1 MGCRSFV
8 VRRRCFSSVVFLT
21 AAVVCAQVTQRPARG
36 QSPGMTKISD
46 HSALIAAEL
55 PCYWSAGMAPVVV
68 NHYVRIGPLSAYNS
82 DILVIDEHDGTQW
95 DAPAHFVPKPGSNLP
110 NEGEAGFIFGDKVP
124 VHQFVGE
131 ACVIDCTDLLGKGK
145 PGISP
150 LITKDRVQAWEKE
163 HRPLGPGDI
172 VIFRSGWDKFYQP
185 FPAGRSYLADPL
197 AGKAPGWPDPNP
209 DCIHYLVTKKV
220 MNAATDAPSMGP
232 LPGEVALATH
242 VAGLRHGMIW
252 TEGAT
257 DLSSL
262 PPTGAFYCMIGP
274 HHVNGSGGEGRALA
288 ITGEAA
294 PFLIDAARKQ
304 RVADLTVLLA
314 EDRPVWWPGAGV
326 GDHRQPYFAKAFR
339 TITEKNP
346 FFAQTH
352 TMDSHTGTHLVP
364 PAYALPRAGFDSKT
378 YAPDVQNWLAEYEA
392 AFGPRGTSD
401 VTTEKVPLS
410 QTCGWARVIDV
421 VPLVGTTDKSAW
433 PASPEITADH
443 IRRYEAQHGELKP
456 GEIVLFRSGHSDK
469 FFKPFPEGEACIAD
483 PLNGKSEGWP
493 APGAAAIA
501 YLAKKGIRCV
511 GTDGP
516 SLGGAN
522 PKQALMTYWSLGSH
536 GMTGV
541 EYLTHLDQ
549 LPAKAYFIFAPVKIR
564 DCHGGPGRAIALY

>member
-1 MGCRSFV
+1 
-8 VRRRCFSSVVFLT
+8 
-21 AAVVCAQVTQRPARG
+21 
-36 QSPGMTKISD
+36 
-46 HSALIAAEL
+46 
-55 PCYWSAGMAPVVV
+55 
-68 NHYVRIGPLSAYNS
+68 
-82 DILVIDEHDGTQW
+82 
-95 DAPAHFVPKPGSNLP
+95 
-110 NEGEAGFIFGDKVP
+110 
-124 VHQFVGE
+124 
-131 ACVIDCTDLLGKGK
+131 
-145 PGISP
+145 
-150 LITKDRVQAWEKE
+150 
-163 HRPLGPGDI
+163 
-172 VIFRSGWDKFYQP
+172 
-185 FPAGRSYLADPL
+185 
-197 AGKAPGWPDPNP
+197 
-209 DCIHYLVTKKV
+209 
-220 MNAATDAPSMGP
+220 
-232 LPGEVALATH
+232 
-242 VAGLRHGMIW
+242 
-252 TEGAT
+252 
-257 DLSSL
+257 
-262 PPTGAFYCMIGP
+262 
-274 HHVNGSGGEGRALA
+274 
-288 ITGEAA
+288 
-294 PFLIDAARKQ
+294 
-304 RVADLTVLLA
+304 
-314 EDRPVWWPGAGV
+314 V